1 MAIQKQFVLRYR
13 KEGHLRFQIPERFC
27 GTTVANALTAK
38 LVAVEGIYRVKVYR
52 GQKKL
57 SIRFQETVCDFKTL
71 AKLLFQIAD
80 LEKETAIFD
89 TTAGKA
95 KAKAK
100 AKAGS
105 TRIKDKLKQT
115 RVSRWFSRKYEDA
128 TETLQAAKILT
139 KVGIKKQKKFINDPE
154 KAVIDFLNDI
164 LVLFLIRLHWDHIT
178 KEWIP
183 KPLKYRNEWLAVFY
197 MIFLLMRSRR
207 PKLK

>member
-1 MAIQKQFVLRYR
+1 MTIQKQFVLRYR
-13 KEGHLRFQIPERFC
+13 EEGHLRFQIPERFC
-27 GTTVANALTAK
+27 GATVANALTAK
-38 LVAVEGIYRVKVYR
+38 LMAIDGIYRVKVYR

-71 AKLLFQIAD
+71 AKLLFQIVAG
-80 LEKETAIFD
+80 LEKDTALFD
-89 TTAGKA
+89 TTVR
-95 KAKAK
+95 K

-105 TRIKDKLKQT
+105 SRIKDKLKQT

-207 PKLK
+207 PKPK